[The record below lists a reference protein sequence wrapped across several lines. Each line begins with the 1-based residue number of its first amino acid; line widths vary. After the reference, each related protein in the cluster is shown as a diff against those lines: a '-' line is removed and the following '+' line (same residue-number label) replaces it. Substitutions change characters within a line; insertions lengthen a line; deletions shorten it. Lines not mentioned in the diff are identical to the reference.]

1 MTGITG
7 WGGMEVEEDRDIQ
20 DFPANIRGRKNSTSK
35 GRDLVSCE
43 RRNRVQ
49 HVSAGILILISVSV
63 FAVIAFA
70 NEKGAKSL
78 DEHSGV
84 VMDLLVWAFLIV
96 ASALVGLVLWNVKDL
111 KNSIRLNHEE
121 LRREIKKKMSIQL
134 HNAICD
140 HQVAE
145 ED

>member
-1 MTGITG
+1 M
-7 WGGMEVEEDRDIQ
+7 
-20 DFPANIRGRKNSTSK
+20 
-35 GRDLVSCE
+35 SCE